1 MKKLLISLL
10 TATILTTG
18 CTQAK
23 EIEKNNN
30 IENKVE
36 QNIETKE
43 NTKENNE
50 TKEDIEKIRKDGIK
64 FIDSFLKENLN
75 DCYDG
80 YYADENGITIKF
92 VDDGIVELLEA
103 DEELYEKFVELNM
116 NICKQVS
123 DILKADKNYHVVVTY
138 TDRHEGEKVTVTNT
152 FFVIVDGEIKTNLIG
167 K

>member
-10 TATILTTG
+10 TATMLVTG

-23 EIEKNNN
+23 EIGKIDN
-30 IENKVE
+30 IENKIEENIGEKSLE
-36 QNIETKE
+36 QT
-43 NTKENNE
+43 
-50 TKEDIEKIRKDGIK
+50 RKDGIK
-64 FIDSFLKENLN
+64 FIDSFFKKNLS

-103 DEELYEKFVELNM
+103 DEELYEKFVELNL
-116 NICKQVS
+116 NVCKQAS
-123 DILKADKNYHVVVTY
+123 DILKADEDYFICVTY

>member
-10 TATILTTG
+10 LGVTILTTG

-23 EIEKNNN
+23 EIGKVNN

-36 QNIETKE
+36 EKIEE
-43 NTKENNE
+43 GE
-50 TKEDIEKIRKDGIK
+50 TKEDIEEIRKDGIK
-64 FIDSFLKENLN
+64 FIDSFFKENLS

-123 DILKADKNYHVVVTY
+123 DILEADENYHIVVTY
-138 TDRHEGEKVTVTNT
+138 TDQHKEENTTFTNT
-152 FFVIVDGEIKTNLIG
+152 FFIIVDEKITYNTIEK
-167 K
+167 

>member
-10 TATILTTG
+10 LGAAILTTG

-23 EIEKNNN
+23 EIGKVNN

-36 QNIETKE
+36 EKIEE
-43 NTKENNE
+43 GE

-64 FIDSFLKENLN
+64 FIDSFLKENLG

-80 YYADENGITIKF
+80 YYADKNGITIKF

-103 DEELYEKFVELNM
+103 DEELYEKFVELNL
-116 NICKQVS
+116 NVCKQVS
-123 DILKADKNYHVVVTY
+123 DILKADENYHICVTY

>member
-10 TATILTTG
+10 LGVAILTTG

-23 EIEKNNN
+23 EIGKIDN
-30 IENKVE
+30 IENKIEENIGEKSLE
-36 QNIETKE
+36 QT
-43 NTKENNE
+43 
-50 TKEDIEKIRKDGIK
+50 RKDGIK
-64 FIDSFLKENLN
+64 FIDSFFKENLS

-116 NICKQVS
+116 NICEEVS
-123 DILKADKNYHVVVTY
+123 DILKADKNYFICITY
-138 TDRHEGEKVTVTNT
+138 TDKHKEGNRTFTNT
-152 FFVIVDGEIKTNLIG
+152 FFIIVDGKITYNTIG

>member
-10 TATILTTG
+10 LGAAMLTTG

-23 EIEKNNN
+23 DIEKIDN
-30 IENKVE
+30 IENK
-36 QNIETKE
+36 IEEKIE
-43 NTKENNE
+43 EGE
-50 TKEDIEKIRKDGIK
+50 TKEDIEEIRKDGIK
-64 FIDSFLKENLN
+64 FIDSFFKENLS

-80 YYADENGITIKF
+80 YYADENGITINF

-103 DEELYEKFVELNM
+103 DEELYEKFVELNL
-116 NICKQVS
+116 NVCKQVS
-123 DILKADKNYHVVVTY
+123 DILKADEDYHVIVTY
-138 TDRHEGEKVTVTNT
+138 TDRHKGEKVTVTNT

>member
-10 TATILTTG
+10 TATMLVTG

-23 EIEKNNN
+23 EIGKIDN

-36 QNIETKE
+36 
-43 NTKENNE
+43 
-50 TKEDIEKIRKDGIK
+50 EKIEEGETEKSLEQIRKEGIEY
-64 FIDSFLKENLN
+64 IDSFLKENLS

-103 DEELYEKFVELNM
+103 DEELYEKFVELNL
-116 NICKQVS
+116 NVCKQAS
-123 DILKADKNYHVVVTY
+123 DILKADENYHVCVTY

>member
-10 TATILTTG
+10 MATMLTTG

-23 EIEKNNN
+23 EIEKINN

-36 QNIETKE
+36 QNIEAE
-43 NTKENNE
+43 
-50 TKEDIEKIRKDGIK
+50 EDIEEIRKDGIK
-64 FIDSFLKENLN
+64 FIDSFLKENLS

-116 NICKQVS
+116 NICEEVS
-123 DILKADKNYHVVVTY
+123 DILKADENYHICVTY

-152 FFVIVDGEIKTNLIG
+152 FFVIVDGKITFNTVKR
-167 K
+167 

>member
-10 TATILTTG
+10 LGAAMLTTG

-23 EIEKNNN
+23 EIGKVNN

-36 QNIETKE
+36 EKIEE
-43 NTKENNE
+43 GE
-50 TKEDIEKIRKDGIK
+50 TKEDIEEIRKDGIK
-64 FIDSFLKENLN
+64 FIDSFLKENLG

-103 DEELYEKFVELNM
+103 DEELYGKFVELNL
-116 NICKQVS
+116 NVCKQVG

-138 TDRHEGEKVTVTNT
+138 TDQHKGENTTFTNT
-152 FFVIVDGEIKTNLIG
+152 FFVIVDSEITYNAIKR
-167 K
+167 

>member
-10 TATILTTG
+10 TATMLVTG

-23 EIEKNNN
+23 EIGKIDN

-36 QNIETKE
+36 
-43 NTKENNE
+43 
-50 TKEDIEKIRKDGIK
+50 EKIEEEETEKSLEQIRKEGIEY
-64 FIDSFLKENLN
+64 IDSFLKENLN

-80 YYADENGITIKF
+80 YYADKNCITIKF

-103 DEELYEKFVELNM
+103 DEELYEKFVELNL
-116 NICKQVS
+116 NVCKQAS
-123 DILKADKNYHVVVTY
+123 DILKADENYHVCVTY

>member
-10 TATILTTG
+10 LGAAMLTTG

-23 EIEKNNN
+23 DIGKINN

-36 QNIETKE
+36 ENIGEKS
-43 NTKENNE
+43 
-50 TKEDIEKIRKDGIK
+50 IEEIRKDGIK
-64 FIDSFLKENLN
+64 FIDLFLKENLS

-116 NICKQVS
+116 NVCKQVS
-123 DILKADKNYHVVVTY
+123 DILKADGDYHVCVTY
-138 TDRHEGEKVTVTNT
+138 TDRHKGENTTFTNT
-152 FFVIVDGEIKTNLIG
+152 FFIITDGEITYNTIG

>member
-10 TATILTTG
+10 TAAMLATG

-23 EIEKNNN
+23 EIGKINN
-30 IENKVE
+30 IENK
-36 QNIETKE
+36 IEEKNDE
-43 NTKENNE
+43 RE
-50 TKEDIEKIRKDGIK
+50 TEKSIEEIREDGIEY
-64 FIDSFLKENLN
+64 IDSFLKENLN
-75 DCYDG
+75 DCYNG

-103 DEELYEKFVELNM
+103 DEELYEKFIELNM
-116 NICKQVS
+116 NVCKQAS
-123 DILKADKNYHVVVTY
+123 NILKADEDYYVCVTY

>member
-10 TATILTTG
+10 LGAAMLTTG

-23 EIEKNNN
+23 EIGKVNN

-36 QNIETKE
+36 EKIEE
-43 NTKENNE
+43 GE
-50 TKEDIEKIRKDGIK
+50 TEKSIEEIRKDGIK
-64 FIDSFLKENLN
+64 FIDSFFKKNLS

-116 NICKQVS
+116 NVCKQVS
-123 DILKADKNYHVVVTY
+123 DILKADENYHICVTY
-138 TDRHEGEKVTVTNT
+138 MDKHKGENATFTNT
-152 FFVIVDGEIKTNLIG
+152 FFVIVDGEITYNTIKR
-167 K
+167 

>member
-10 TATILTTG
+10 LGAAMLTTG

-23 EIEKNNN
+23 EIGKVNN

-36 QNIETKE
+36 EKIEE
-43 NTKENNE
+43 GE

-64 FIDSFLKENLN
+64 FIDSFFKENLS

-103 DEELYEKFVELNM
+103 DEELYEKFIKLNL
-116 NICKQVS
+116 NVCKQVS
-123 DILKADKNYHVVVTY
+123 DILEADENYFICITY
-138 TDRHEGEKVTVTNT
+138 TDRHKENNRIFTNT
-152 FFVIVDGEIKTNLIG
+152 FFIMVDGKITYNTIG

>member
-10 TATILTTG
+10 LGAAMLTTG

-23 EIEKNNN
+23 EIGKVNN

-36 QNIETKE
+36 EDIEAE
-43 NTKENNE
+43 
-50 TKEDIEKIRKDGIK
+50 EDIEKIRKDGIK
-64 FIDSFLKENLN
+64 FIDSFFKENLS

-103 DEELYEKFVELNM
+103 DEELYEKFVELNL
-116 NICKQVS
+116 NVCKQVS
-123 DILKADKNYHVVVTY
+123 DILKADENYHICVTY

-152 FFVIVDGEIKTNLIG
+152 FFVIVDGKITYNTVKR
-167 K
+167 

>member
-10 TATILTTG
+10 LGAAMLTTG

-23 EIEKNNN
+23 EIEKINN

-36 QNIETKE
+36 ENIGEKSLEET
-43 NTKENNE
+43 
-50 TKEDIEKIRKDGIK
+50 RKDGIK
-64 FIDSFLKENLN
+64 YIDLFLKENLS

-80 YYADENGITIKF
+80 YYADEKGITIKF

-103 DEELYEKFVELNM
+103 DEELYEKFVELNL
-116 NICKQVS
+116 NVCKQVG

-138 TDRHEGEKVTVTNT
+138 TDQHKGENTTFTNT
-152 FFVIVDGEIKTNLIG
+152 FFVIVDSEITYNAIKR
-167 K
+167 

>member
-10 TATILTTG
+10 LGAAMLTTG

-23 EIEKNNN
+23 EIGKVNN

-36 QNIETKE
+36 EKIEE
-43 NTKENNE
+43 GE
-50 TKEDIEKIRKDGIK
+50 TKEDIEEIRKDGIK
-64 FIDSFLKENLN
+64 FIDSFFKENLS

-116 NICKQVS
+116 NVCKQVS
-123 DILKADKNYHVVVTY
+123 DILKADEDYHICVTY

>member
-10 TATILTTG
+10 TATMLVTG

-23 EIEKNNN
+23 DIGKINN
-30 IENKVE
+30 IEN
-36 QNIETKE
+36 NIEE
-43 NTKENNE
+43 NME
-50 TKEDIEKIRKDGIK
+50 EKSLEQTRKDGIK
-64 FIDSFLKENLN
+64 FIDSFLKENLS

-92 VDDGIVELLEA
+92 VDDGIVKLLEA

-123 DILKADKNYHVVVTY
+123 DILKADENYHICVTY
-138 TDRHEGEKVTVTNT
+138 TDKHKGENATSTNT
-152 FFVIVDGEIKTNLIG
+152 FFIIVDGKITFNTVEKN
-167 K
+167 

>member
-10 TATILTTG
+10 TATMLVTG

-23 EIEKNNN
+23 EIRKIDNKNN
-30 IENKVE
+30 IEE
-36 QNIETKE
+36 NIGEKS
-43 NTKENNE
+43 
-50 TKEDIEKIRKDGIK
+50 IEEIRKDGIK
-64 FIDSFLKENLN
+64 FIDSFLKENLG

-103 DEELYEKFVELNM
+103 DEELYEKFVELNL
-116 NICKQVS
+116 NVCKQAS
-123 DILKADKNYHVVVTY
+123 DILKADEDYHICVTY

>member
-10 TATILTTG
+10 LGAAMLTTG

-23 EIEKNNN
+23 DIGKIDN

-36 QNIETKE
+36 ENIGEKSLKE
-43 NTKENNE
+43 
-50 TKEDIEKIRKDGIK
+50 IRKDGIK
-64 FIDSFLKENLN
+64 FIDLFLKENLS

-116 NICKQVS
+116 NICEEVS
-123 DILKADKNYHVVVTY
+123 DILKADKNYFICITY
-138 TDRHEGEKVTVTNT
+138 TDRHKENNRIFTNT
-152 FFVIVDGEIKTNLIG
+152 FFIIVDGKITVNTIKR
-167 K
+167 

>member
-10 TATILTTG
+10 LGAAMLATG

-23 EIEKNNN
+23 EIEKVNN

-36 QNIETKE
+36 QNIEAEK
-43 NTKENNE
+43 
-50 TKEDIEKIRKDGIK
+50 DIEKIRKDGRK
-64 FIDSFLKENLN
+64 FIDSFLKENLS

-80 YYADENGITIKF
+80 YYADEKGITIKF

-116 NICKQVS
+116 NVYKQVS
-123 DILKADKNYHVVVTY
+123 DILKADENYHICVTY

-152 FFVIVDGEIKTNLIG
+152 FFVIVDGEITINLIG

>member
-10 TATILTTG
+10 LGVTILTTG

-23 EIEKNNN
+23 EIGKVNN

-36 QNIETKE
+36 EKIEE
-43 NTKENNE
+43 GE
-50 TKEDIEKIRKDGIK
+50 TKEDIEEIRKDGIK
-64 FIDSFLKENLN
+64 FIDSFFKENLS

-116 NICKQVS
+116 NICEEVS
-123 DILKADKNYHVVVTY
+123 DILKADKNYFICITY
-138 TDRHEGEKVTVTNT
+138 TDKHKEGNRTFTNT
-152 FFVIVDGEIKTNLIG
+152 FFIIVDGEITVNKI
-167 K
+167 KK